1 MSINLTDELL
11 AKTKKGKIASAKQV
25 FLEGDKENLQQISDK
40 THQLEDAIKDIS
52 VSGGASTATA
62 VSYNNETSGMTAVT
76 AQGAFDELAS
86 KNKSQD
92 ETMSTKA
99 DKSAVDAELAKKA
112 NTEDLP
118 TDLEE
123 TADADLSL
131 GDGKKDIV
139 QFSKGHIKTKNFD
152 SEKATAEI
160 AKKANTEDLPTDLE
174 ETADADL
181 SLGDGKKDIVQ
192 FSKGHIKTKNFDSEK
207 ATAEIAKKANT
218 EDSINKEDLLSV
230 YDNFSNNKS
239 NYKFVHVG
247 KNYEYQ
253 HVQDAINSCKDAT
266 YTNQYMVVIHN
277 DIMINDISLLR
288 KVYVPTDSITED
300 SPYNIAA
307 SYIIM
312 KSFVN
317 IMGENGRQVKIEVN
331 IPSNQLNDKE
341 GKSRSAYLHCCYAY
355 GSFLMKDLYFKCTNT
370 RYCVHQENGNGL
382 ITSPDSN
389 SFKRY
394 INVKMER
401 MNGEMNSYGTAYG
414 VGLAPN
420 MRVYMENCEIIS
432 HINGAINKMH
442 THPNYDYPCEYYIKN
457 CSFIGNGNA
466 QGFSD
471 LCSGKKH
478 KFIIEGS
485 RMSRWDA
492 SRGVYDNFNVKSLC
506 HDVRNGG
513 ISLSG
518 HGNCCPMGI
527 ETINALVFS
536 TNTAKE
542 ITIDKESSA
551 CNILFGEV
559 LKRYNNCIV
568 GSEFI
573 PYSTTYKGLN
583 MGTRLGDCT
592 SKNLQL
598 ALTVGEQTVT
608 FIFDKDYTNLS
619 NTSILS
625 EMRDKIS
632 QENIDLNISD
642 SFDLR
647 RLYFTDEVALVKN
660 TGSNVLNIDDAVVKT
675 NTGVI
680 KHTDDSFVYG
690 IAAERIDPNSE
701 GYVILR
707 NHQKFDKFKGKSD
720 YAVGKFYKFSNN
732 VIVEAENKNNADFI
746 CTEKS
751 EFLNILEW
759 I

>member
-1 MSINLTDELL
+1 MAT
-11 AKTKKGKIASAKQV
+11 TKQNIGKIPIMKGEYQEGTTYQRLNQVTMLGSTYQSKIDGNTSAPAQMGADGAV
-25 FLEGDKENLQQISDK
+25 ENINTDKWLCIAVGNI
-40 THQLEDAIKDIS
+40 
-52 VSGGASTATA
+52 STAKK
-62 VSYNNETSGMTAVT
+62 VVYNNETSGLEAGNVQ
-76 AQGAFDELAS
+76 AAI
-86 KNKSQD
+86 D
-92 ETMSTKA
+92 ETNT
-99 DKSAVDAELAKKA
+99 ELAKKA

-118 TDLEE
+118 TDLDD

-139 QFSKGHIKTKNFD
+139 QFANGHLRTKNFD
-152 SEKATAEI
+152 SEKQNNSIEKLNI
-160 AKKANTEDLPTDLE
+160 NKANTKDVPSNE
-174 ETADADL
+174 EL
-181 SLGDGKKDIVQ
+181 NFVYKSLLND
-192 FSKGHIKTKNFDSEK
+192 KGI
-207 ATAEIAKKANT
+207 
-218 EDSINKEDLLSV
+218 
-230 YDNFSNNKS
+230 
-239 NYKFVHVG
+239 YKVVHVG

-253 HVQDAINSCKDAT
+253 HIQDAINSCKDAT
-266 YTNQYMVVIHN
+266 YLKQYMIVVHD
-277 DIMINDISLLR
+277 DIYVNDISQLR
-288 KVYVPTDSITED
+288 NLNNTNESISED
-300 SPYNIAA
+300 SPYNTTA

-312 KSFVN
+312 RNFVN

-331 IPSNQLNDKE
+331 IPSNQLTDKE
-341 GKSRSAYLHCCYAY
+341 GKSRKDHLHCCYAY
-355 GSFLMKDLYFKCTNT
+355 GSFIMKDLYFKCTNT
-370 RYCVHQENGNGL
+370 RYCVHQENGSGR

-389 SFKRY
+389 TFKRY

-401 MNGEMNSYGTAYG
+401 MSGEMNSYGPAYG

-420 MRVYMENCEIIS
+420 LRVYMENCEIIS
-432 HINGAINKMH
+432 HIAGAINEMH

-457 CSFIGNGNA
+457 CAFIGNGDS

-485 RMSRWDA
+485 RMSRWNA
-492 SRGVYDNFNVKSLC
+492 TRGVYGNFDTESLC
-506 HDVRNGG
+506 HDIRNGG

-518 HGNCCPMGI
+518 HGNSCPMGI
-527 ETINALVFS
+527 EKIKTLVFS

-542 ITIDKESSA
+542 ITVDKESSA
-551 CNILFGEV
+551 CGVLFGEV
-559 LKRYNNCIV
+559 FKRYNNCII
-568 GSEFI
+568 GSEYI
-573 PYSTTYKGLN
+573 PYSATYKGLN

-598 ALTVGEQTVT
+598 ILTVGEQTIT

-632 QENIDLNISD
+632 QETLDLNISD
-642 SFDLR
+642 SFNLR

-660 TGSNVLNIDDAVVKT
+660 TGTDVLNIDDAVVKT
-675 NTGVI
+675 NNGVI
-680 KHTDDSFVYG
+680 KQTDDSFVYG
-690 IAAERIDPNSE
+690 IAAERIDPGSE

-720 YAVGKFYKFSNN
+720 YIIGKFYKFSNN
-732 VIVEAENKNNADFI
+732 EIIETESKSNADFI

>member
-1 MSINLTDELL
+1 MANENLKN
-11 AKTKKGKIASAKQV
+11 AIKQV
-25 FLEGDKENLQQISDK
+25 
-40 THQLEDAIKDIS
+40 IKQNGNQEIT
-52 VSGGASTATA
+52 GST
-62 VSYNNETSGMTAVT
+62 M
-76 AQGAFDELAS
+76 Q
-86 KNKSQD
+86 
-92 ETMSTKA
+92 STLL
-99 DKSAVDAELAKKA
+99 SMVD
-112 NTEDLP
+112 NIPIDLDD
-118 TDLEE
+118 TND
-123 TADADLSL
+123 TNDVDLSL
-131 GDGKKDIV
+131 SDGKKDIV
-139 QFSKGHIKTKNFD
+139 QFANGHIRTKNFD
-152 SEKATAEI
+152 SENSASKA
-160 AKKANTEDLPTDLE
+160 
-174 ETADADL
+174 
-181 SLGDGKKDIVQ
+181 G
-192 FSKGHIKTKNFDSEK
+192 
-207 ATAEIAKKANT
+207 
-218 EDSINKEDLLSV
+218 LLSV
-230 YDNFSNNKS
+230 YDNFSNNKRS
-239 NYKFVHVG
+239 YKFVHVG

-253 HVQDAINSCKDAT
+253 HIQDAINSCNDAT
-266 YTNQYMVVIHN
+266 YINQYMVVVHD
-277 DIMINDISLLR
+277 DIYVNDISQLR
-288 KVYVPTDSITED
+288 NLYNTSEPISED
-300 SPYNIAA
+300 SPYNTAA

-312 KSFVN
+312 ANFVN

-341 GKSRSAYLHCCYAY
+341 GKSRKHYLHCCFAS
-355 GSFLMKDLYFKCTNT
+355 GSFIMKDLYFKCTNT
-370 RYCVHQENGNGL
+370 RYCIHQENGSGSING
-382 ITSPDSN
+382 SDSN
-389 SFKRY
+389 KVKRY
-394 INVKMER
+394 INIKMER
-401 MNGEMNSYGTAYG
+401 MKGVMNDYGPAYG

-420 MRVYMENCEIIS
+420 LRVYMENCEIIS
-432 HINGAINKMH
+432 HIDGAINEMH
-442 THPNYDYPCEYYIKN
+442 THPNYDYPCEYHIKN
-457 CSFIGNGNA
+457 CAFIGNGNS

-478 KFIIEGS
+478 KFVIEGT
-485 RMSRWDA
+485 RMSRWNGT
-492 SRGVYDNFNVKSLC
+492 RGVYGNFDTESLC
-506 HDVRNGG
+506 HDIRNGG

-598 ALTVGEQTVT
+598 VLNVGEKTVT
-608 FIFDKDYTNLS
+608 FVFDKDYTNLS

-625 EMRDKIS
+625 EMKDKIS
-632 QENIDLNISD
+632 QGNIDLNISD

-660 TGSNVLNIDDAVVKT
+660 TGNNVLNIDDAVVKT
-675 NTGVI
+675 DMGVM
-680 KHTDDSFVYG
+680 KQTDDSFVHG
-690 IAAERIDPNSE
+690 IAAERIDPGSE

-720 YAVGKFYKFSNN
+720 YIVNKFYKFSNN
-732 VIVEAENKNNADFI
+732 EIIETESKSDADFI

-751 EFLNILEW
+751 EFLNIIQW

>member
-1 MSINLTDELL
+1 MAT
-11 AKTKKGKIASAKQV
+11 TKQNIGKIPIMKGEYQEGTTYQRLNQVTMLGSTYQSKIDDNTSAPAQMGADGAV
-25 FLEGDKENLQQISDK
+25 ENINTDKWLCIAVGN
-40 THQLEDAIKDIS
+40 
-52 VSGGASTATA
+52 VSAARK
-62 VSYNNETSGMTAVT
+62 VVYNNETSGLEAGNVQE
-76 AQGAFDELAS
+76 AIDEVRS
-86 KNKSQD
+86 KVSDLNS
-92 ETMSTKA
+92 
-99 DKSAVDAELAKKA
+99 ELAKKA

-118 TDLEE
+118 TALDEAIDE
-123 TADADLSL
+123 DLSL
-131 GDGKKDIV
+131 SDGKKDIA
-139 QFSKGHIKTKNFD
+139 QFSNGHIKTKNFD
-152 SEKATAEI
+152 SEKATAEL
-160 AKKANTEDLPTDLE
+160 AKKANTED
-174 ETADADL
+174 
-181 SLGDGKKDIVQ
+181 IV
-192 FSKGHIKTKNFDSEK
+192 S
-207 ATAEIAKKANT
+207 
-218 EDSINKEDLLSV
+218 KEDLLSV

-253 HVQDAINSCKDAT
+253 HIQDAINSCNDAT
-266 YTNQYMVVIHN
+266 YLNQYMVVVHD
-277 DIMINDISLLR
+277 DIIVNDISLLR
-288 KVYVPTDSITED
+288 YLYSPTTPLTED

-312 KSFVN
+312 KNFVN
-317 IMGENGRQVKIEVN
+317 IMGENGRQVKIEVK

-341 GKSRSAYLHCCYAY
+341 GISRNAYLHCCYAY

-370 RYCVHQENGNGL
+370 RYCVHQENGNGN

-401 MNGEMNSYGTAYG
+401 MNGEMNSYGSAYG

-432 HINGAINKMH
+432 HIAGAINEMH
-442 THPNYDYPCEYYIKN
+442 THPNYDYPCEYHIKN
-457 CSFIGNGNA
+457 CIFIGNGNK

-485 RMSRWDA
+485 RMSRWNA
-492 SRGVYDNFNVKSLC
+492 TRGVYGNFDTESLC
-506 HDVRNGG
+506 HDIRNGG

-518 HGNCCPMGI
+518 HGNSCPMGL
-527 ETINALVFS
+527 EAINTLVFS

-542 ITIDKESSA
+542 ITVDKESSA
-551 CNILFGEV
+551 CGVLFGEV
-559 LKRYNNCIV
+559 FKRYNNCII
-568 GSEFI
+568 GSEYI
-573 PYSTTYKGLN
+573 PYSATYKGLN
-583 MGTRLGDCT
+583 IGTRLGDCT
-592 SKNLQL
+592 NKNLQL
-598 ALTVGEQTVT
+598 VLTVGGQSVT
-608 FIFDKDYTNLS
+608 FIFDKDYTNIS

-625 EMRDKIS
+625 EMRDKIL

-642 SFDLR
+642 SFNLR

-675 NTGVI
+675 DKGVI
-680 KHTDDSFVYG
+680 KQADDTFVYG
-690 IAAERIDPNSE
+690 IVAERIDPGSE

-720 YAVGKFYKFSNN
+720 YVVGKFYKFSNN
-732 VIVEAENKNNADFI
+732 EIIETDSKNNADFI

-751 EFLNILEW
+751 EFLNVLEW